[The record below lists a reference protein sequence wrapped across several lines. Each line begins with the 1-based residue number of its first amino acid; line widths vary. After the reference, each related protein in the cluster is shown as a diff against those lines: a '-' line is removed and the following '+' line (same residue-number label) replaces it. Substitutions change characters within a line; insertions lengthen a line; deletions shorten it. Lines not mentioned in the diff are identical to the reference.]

1 MNKKWISIIGALIV
15 ILLVVFCLQNRGV
28 NNLFSQKK
36 LVNENPG
43 MPYIKKNGVS
53 IDKYG
58 VKGDGITD
66 DTENFQRAIDD
77 AVKNNKILIVPAKV
91 YVVSPLKYRDPT
103 SSDWWCLNIPSNAQI
118 YFEKG
123 AIVKLV
129 ADAPTWTRVIVIDGV
144 SNIKFYGR
152 LEVNGNAAT
161 VTNGNEHMAGIFIY
175 DAQNIFIESAY
186 AHDCYGDNL
195 FIGGLEDNYA
205 DDVRILYFKGVT
217 AGRKNLVIHY
227 VDRLHIG
234 TAALDNSRGGV
245 SNKWKGE
252 NSLDLEP
259 DDFFG
264 NRSFYQRIDHLST
277 YGKGNDFTV
286 GTEKKMAEK
295 WILDIGTFHVVL
307 MPGATEGLQSYACT
321 VKVDKLVVKS
331 LASNND
337 IGMSI
342 SYAAIWEINK
352 AYFVDGNNYAIS
364 AREEGG
370 EKPNLTINQLII
382 SRPKG
387 KGISL
392 WGADATIDYLEANSV
407 NETVLKV
414 FATNVQ
420 QVTIEKFM
428 TRNSSKTQIIDIS
441 DYGFLPK
448 VSINELSVSD
458 DRQAK
463 AKQIIYLDTQKA
475 VDGFEAKQIHNYDKL
490 NEVTVG
496 PGITKY

>member
-1 MNKKWISIIGALIV
+1 MNVKWISIIGALILV
-15 ILLVVFCLQNRGV
+15 LLLVFCLQNRGV
-28 NNLFSQKK
+28 NIMFSQKK
-36 LVNENPG
+36 LTNENPG
-43 MPYIKKNGVS
+43 MPYINKNGVS

-103 SSDWWCLNIPSNAQI
+103 SSEWWCLNIPSNAQI

-129 ADAPTWTRVIVIDGV
+129 ADAPTWTRVIVMDEV

-152 LEVNGNAAT
+152 LEVDGNAST

-205 DDVRILYFKGVT
+205 DNVRILYFKGVT

-234 TAALDNSRGGV
+234 TVVLDNSQGGAD
-245 SNKWKGE
+245 SNWSGD

-259 DDFFG
+259 DDFIG
-264 NRSFYQRIDHLST
+264 KKSFYQRIDHLST

-286 GTEKKMAEK
+286 GTEKKVAEK

-307 MPGATEGLQSYACT
+307 MTGSTVGLQSYACT
-321 VKVDKLVVKS
+321 VKVDKLVMKS
-331 LASNND
+331 LSSNND
-337 IGMSI
+337 IGLSL
-342 SYAAIWEINK
+342 SYAAFWEINN
-352 AYFVDGNNYAIS
+352 AYFVDGNDYAIS
-364 AREEGG
+364 AREEGR
-370 EKPNLTINQLII
+370 EKPNLKIGKLII
-382 SRPKG
+382 SRPNG

-392 WGADATIDYLEANSV
+392 WGADATIDYLEANTV
-407 NETVLKV
+407 NGTVLRV

-420 QVTIEKFM
+420 LVTIEKFM

-441 DYGFLPK
+441 DYGFLPQVK
-448 VSINELSVSD
+448 IDELSVSD
-458 DRQAK
+458 NRQTK
-463 AKQIIYLDTQKA
+463 AKQIIYLDSQKA
-475 VDGFEAKQIHNYDKL
+475 VDGFEVKQIHNYDKL
-490 NEVTVG
+490 KEVTLG
-496 PGITKY
+496 P